1 MCEILQSGQWDC
13 RGEYNACTYSYV
25 MTVWEHVWK
34 DACYDVNNDCS
45 WRWDLSDFFLFICV
59 FQSFL
64 FFFFLKFSNMI
75 LCQLFDLDG
84 VNDFKNNV
92 ENIVLLLCIK
102 NVMEIENIFQLVA
115 SGLMSKLGELVTL
128 YPVET

>member
-1 MCEILQSGQWDC
+1 
-13 RGEYNACTYSYV
+13 

>member
-1 MCEILQSGQWDC
+1 
-13 RGEYNACTYSYV
+13 
-25 MTVWEHVWK
+25 
-34 DACYDVNNDCS
+34 
-45 WRWDLSDFFLFICV
+45 
-59 FQSFL
+59 
-64 FFFFLKFSNMI
+64 MI

>member
-1 MCEILQSGQWDC
+1 
-13 RGEYNACTYSYV
+13 
-25 MTVWEHVWK
+25 
-34 DACYDVNNDCS
+34 
-45 WRWDLSDFFLFICV
+45 
-59 FQSFL
+59 
-64 FFFFLKFSNMI
+64 MI

-92 ENIVLLLCIK
+92 ENLVLLLCIK